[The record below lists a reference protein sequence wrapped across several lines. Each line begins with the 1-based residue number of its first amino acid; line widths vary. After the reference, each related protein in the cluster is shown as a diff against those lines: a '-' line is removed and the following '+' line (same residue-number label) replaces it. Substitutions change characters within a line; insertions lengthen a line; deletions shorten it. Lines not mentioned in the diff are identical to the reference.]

1 MVNNN
6 LELNINTL
14 INYTLEMF
22 DKSEEILEKS
32 VASMILKDVEK
43 AKEIEQQDDEI
54 DTLRDHIRDRSI
66 ELMAL
71 RQPMAKDLRFIYALE
86 SICLGLERIGDYAVN
101 IADEVVKIGKEEY
114 IKELIDIPKMKDI
127 CIDMIKDAKK
137 ALELRDETLAYN
149 TALKDDLVDKL
160 YDAIQEHTLK
170 IMHEK
175 EMNIDQGVTMLF
187 VARYLERIGDHITN
201 ICEKIIYALKGDM
214 IEIG

>member
-14 INYTLEMF
+14 INYTLKMF
-22 DKSEEILEKS
+22 DKSQEILEDS
-32 VASMILKDVEK
+32 VNSMITKDVKK
-43 AKEIEQQDDEI
+43 AKGISEKDDEI
-54 DTLRDHIRDRSI
+54 DTLRDYIRDRSI

-71 RQPMAKDLRFIYALE
+71 KQPMAKDLRFIYALE
-86 SICLGLERIGDYAVN
+86 SICLELERIGDYSVN
-101 IADEVVKIGKEEY
+101 ISVEVIKIGKEEY

-127 CIDMIKDAKK
+127 CIDMIKDAKR
-137 ALELRDETLAYN
+137 ALEQRDEELAYN

-160 YDAIQEHTLK
+160 YDVIYEHTLK
-170 IMHEK
+170 VMHEK
-175 EMNIDQGVTMLF
+175 EVNIDQGVTMLF

-201 ICEKIIYALKGDM
+201 ICEKIIYALRGDM

>member
-1 MVNNN
+1 MVSNN

-14 INYTLEMF
+14 ISYTLKMF
-22 DKSEEILEKS
+22 DKSEEILEES
-32 VASMILKDVEK
+32 LASMILKDVEK
-43 AKEIEQQDDEI
+43 AKEIAQKDDEI
-54 DTLRDHIRDRSI
+54 DALRDHIRDRSI

-86 SICLGLERIGDYAVN
+86 SICLELERIGDYAVN
-101 IADEVVKIGKEEY
+101 IADEVVKIGEEEY

-160 YDAIQEHTLK
+160 YDVIQEHTLE

>member
-14 INYTLEMF
+14 INYTLKMF
-22 DKSEEILEKS
+22 DKSQEILEES
-32 VASMILKDVEK
+32 VNSMITKDIEK
-43 AKEIEQQDDEI
+43 AKGISRKDDEI
-54 DTLRDHIRDRSI
+54 DTLRDYIRDRSI

-71 RQPMAKDLRFIYALE
+71 KQPMAKDLRFIYALE
-86 SICLGLERIGDYAVN
+86 SMCLELERIGDYSVN
-101 IADEVVKIGKEEY
+101 ISVEVVKIGKEEY

-137 ALELRDETLAYN
+137 ALELRDEELAYN

-160 YDAIQEHTLK
+160 YDAIHEHTLK
-170 IMHEK
+170 VMHEK
-175 EMNIDQGVTMLF
+175 EVNIDQGVTMLF

-201 ICEKIIYALKGDM
+201 ICEKIIYALRGDM

>member
-14 INYTLEMF
+14 INYTLKMF
-22 DKSEEILEKS
+22 DKSQEILEES
-32 VASMILKDVEK
+32 VNSMITKDVEK
-43 AKEIEQQDDEI
+43 AKGISEKDDEI
-54 DTLRDHIRDRSI
+54 DTLRDYIRDRSI

-71 RQPMAKDLRFIYALE
+71 KQPMAKDLRFIYALE
-86 SICLGLERIGDYAVN
+86 SICLELERIGDYSVN
-101 IADEVVKIGKEEY
+101 ISVEVIKIGKEEY

-127 CIDMIKDAKK
+127 CIDMIKDAKR
-137 ALELRDETLAYN
+137 ALEQRDEELAYN

-160 YDAIQEHTLK
+160 YDVIYEHTLK
-170 IMHEK
+170 VMHEK
-175 EMNIDQGVTMLF
+175 EVNIDQGVTMLF

-201 ICEKIIYALKGDM
+201 ICEKIIYALRGYM